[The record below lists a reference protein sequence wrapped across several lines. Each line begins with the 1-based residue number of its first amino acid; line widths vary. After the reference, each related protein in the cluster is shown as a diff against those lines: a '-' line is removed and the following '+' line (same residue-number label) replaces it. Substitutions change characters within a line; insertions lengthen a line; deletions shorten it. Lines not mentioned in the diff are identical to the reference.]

1 MARARKKEL
10 QKGTV
15 PLQEGA
21 KATASDK
28 GTVPGASAAVR
39 KGFARGVG
47 ILTLKNLLILL
58 AMLAAFGIVQL
69 LSYLGWVTPVYE
81 SVLATICIFIILAV
95 SLNLIT
101 GFTGQFSLG
110 HAGFMAVGAY
120 TCAIIVSYY
129 PTTAGF
135 LLGMLAGGVLAMIF
149 GILIG
154 FPTLRLKGDYLA
166 IATLGMAE
174 IIRVV
179 VQNLTIT
186 GGASGLFSNSH
197 MATWP
202 WLFFFMAVSILVINN
217 FIKSSRGRACIA
229 VREDEIAAE
238 SMGINSTKYKVMAF
252 AIGAFFAGIGGGL
265 YASYFFV
272 IKPVTFGFLM
282 SINILVMVVF
292 GGLGSISG
300 SVVSAVL
307 LTLLTN
313 FFTIAPPL
321 NVFGLFTID
330 WSRVNMIIYALL
342 LIIIMLFRPQ
352 GLMGTMEVGDLFKK
366 RPGRG
371 RRRRGATP
379 EQVE

>member
-1 MARARKKEL
+1 MGSKK
-10 QKGTV
+10 KG
-15 PLQEGA
+15 L
-21 KATASDK
+21 
-28 GTVPGASAAVR
+28 
-39 KGFARGVG
+39 ARGVG
-47 ILTLKNLLILL
+47 VLTWKNLVIFLVT
-58 AMLAAFGIVQL
+58 LAAFAIVQAL
-69 LSYLGWVTPVYE
+69 RYLGWINDVYE
-81 SVLATICIFIILAV
+81 STLALICVNIILAV

-110 HAGFMAVGAY
+110 HAGFMALGAY
-120 TCAIIVSYY
+120 TCAIVVGYY
-129 PTTAGF
+129 PTVPGF
-135 LLGMLAGGVLAMIF
+135 LIGMLAGGVLAMIF

-179 VQNLTIT
+179 IQNMNIT
-186 GGASGLFSNSH
+186 GGASGLFSNKS

-202 WLFFFMAVSILVINN
+202 WLFLFTAITILVINN
-217 FIKSSRGRACIA
+217 FVKSSRGRACIA
-229 VREDEIAAE
+229 IREDEIAAE

-272 IKPVTFGFLM
+272 IKPTTFSFLM
-282 SINILVMVVF
+282 SINILVIVVF

-300 SVVSAVL
+300 SVISATL

-313 FFTIAPPL
+313 FFTISPPV

-330 WSRVNMIIYALL
+330 FSRVNMIIYALL
-342 LIIIMLFRPQ
+342 LIIIMLFRPK
-352 GLMGTMEVGDLFKK
+352 GLMGTTEIGDLFK
-366 RPGRG
+366 RQRW
-371 RRRRGATP
+371 RRKSQER
-379 EQVE
+379 VE